1 MVGCAAFGCSNRS
14 EKGYHGFPKD
24 QERREKWMAMVS
36 RQNLL
41 TVSNSQKRCNVMF
54 RSLASISKG
63 IIILSVENYD
73 FSMIFEVQWKLILQA
88 YLQVHFENDQFKA
101 TKVDR
106 MLKLRPDAGPTV
118 FIHRPK
124 PKRRKPPSVR
134 VPPEPSAT
142 DHTYC
147 AKLNF
152 GMIHAANN
160 IPHFM

>member
-36 RQNLL
+36 RQNVL

-73 FSMIFEVQWKLILQA
+73 FPMIFEVQRKLIL
-88 YLQVHFENDQFKA
+88 K
-101 TKVDR
+101 
-106 MLKLRPDAGPTV
+106 PTY
-118 FIHRPK
+118 RYTLEMTNSK
-124 PKRRKPPSVR
+124 PQK
-134 VPPEPSAT
+134 
-142 DHTYC
+142 
-147 AKLNF
+147 
-152 GMIHAANN
+152 
-160 IPHFM
+160 

>member
-36 RQNLL
+36 RQNL
-41 TVSNSQKRCNVMF
+41 TVSNSQKLCNVMF

-73 FSMIFEVQWKLILQA
+73 VSMIFVICWDLQS
-88 YLQVHFENDQFKA
+88 QQFS
-101 TKVDR
+101 
-106 MLKLRPDAGPTV
+106 
-118 FIHRPK
+118 FIALSR
-124 PKRRKPPSVR
+124 RRKPPSVR

>member
-1 MVGCAAFGCSNRS
+1 
-14 EKGYHGFPKD
+14 
-24 QERREKWMAMVS
+24 
-36 RQNLL
+36 
-41 TVSNSQKRCNVMF
+41 MF

-73 FSMIFEVQWKLILQA
+73 FPMIFEVQWKLILHA
-88 YLQVHFENDQFKA
+88 YLQLHFEDDQFTAAK
-101 TKVDR
+101 R
-106 MLKLRPDAGPTV
+106 EGMLMLRPDAVPTV
-118 FIHRPK
+118 FIQRPK